1 MPNLEYDFNNEDY
14 QLIANDEINIQLS
27 NNDYVRISLYTIN
40 EGNQISNEIYQYS
53 VGAADTEIVNQK
65 AVFYSSLSEISFNI
79 NESAFFTGT
88 QPKSRL
94 VGIGSAVNY
103 NDFKIYQR
111 DDNGS
116 KKYFLKPNELF
127 NDKELPEGKY
137 SIKIDFLQQLNP
149 NNITTE
155 YLSNLPQPQYIQE
168 VDIDENGFLNILDAV
183 QWTYVGRPDI
193 AYYVKQQASGG
204 EIYYTDFQPSG
215 DEDPNQGPLDSDAY
229 HNQGYVGNIYD
240 FIIKQISTSRRE
252 VRLKLLNHDLQRNT
266 DGSFNYPYN
275 DILNQ
280 LTKNNPTTGYKFNHL
295 LNVGDGEHIP
305 ITNFEFDAVTDGK
318 ENQSL
323 ILRLYKPI
331 PLGFNNQKLVSIE
344 SEKLITQTTEIY
356 YFSDIEPQVIGL
368 GLTPDNLE
376 NWINPNQTENLD
388 FQNYDELSSSL
399 SDNALKQY
407 TSGSSHYYPNLNID
421 YNEFENHTF
430 FGSAKKKLQN
440 FNSKVSTIQGHYSE
454 ISKSL
459 SVSSSVD
466 GDSTAVINL
475 RKDYFSK
482 INKEIQSFT
491 PYERFLYYDG
501 QNNSTASAPSLVN
514 YADTIPIA
522 EKYEGYEY
530 KGQINGGDGFDVVYH
545 HSSEQITGNY
555 VDIFTDKYFAHNKP
569 FFNYSS
575 SIYLSFLMKADSG
588 SALTFENRQKNGI
601 TENGVS
607 FPQDSKFKENI
618 LNPIKTGSAYQRY
631 IFHTSHSYFIPT
643 REVDNDF
650 SRISNFN
657 AGSSEIEILSGS
669 FKTGSTFVR
678 DSSGKYQNYSTVVT
692 GSGVKFK
699 GSVMPAGEL
708 FRIHYKFPLSS
719 SLQGYWNIDDV
730 ESGSALTIA
739 NVTNDAG
746 PTTGDAIS
754 ISGSTPPHESQ
765 NDPVTA
771 AGGVQIHNRTYGSS
785 YFMISES
792 KQKVVFDSTNFNF
805 DRDDDFSMAI
815 WVKRFHPNV
824 VDANSSGGGVQSIF
838 TRGHTNHSYGID
850 YNQDNT
856 TLRAGIR
863 GADVT
868 NDAGDTVST
877 SNIVTVECDLSSSWN
892 HVAFTYESGSDAGIK
907 LYLNGQ
913 LAASRT
919 TTGATYNITGSNNF
933 SISSISKEPDFLSL
947 GGVDQLGGGTGTIP
961 ERWFNGFLQYPRVY
975 NRTIST
981 DEVQQLYLVPDG
993 ISDSKI
999 TDVKITLKNPKNAL
1013 PFDNLFHTSSA
1024 EWTNWYNDLLT
1035 KAETFDTNNIHSLEN
1050 NLPLYIQ
1057 ESSEY
1062 GDLKDFL
1069 SLQGEQYDVI
1079 KNHID
1084 GLNTIH
1090 DRGYDE
1096 LNSPPENI
1104 YPMLLDNIG
1113 YQAINPF
1120 SGSLTDSLGSYLS
1133 GVTSIDDIKNNTW
1146 RKTLNNIIY
1155 IYKSKGTKNAVR
1167 GLLNVYGY
1175 PPDIISMN
1183 EFGTG
1188 YEESKGDNNPIND
1201 SNPVSDDSS
1210 VDLDLRNQSNSVQF
1224 NSKDKKLFY
1233 YMFQNN
1239 PLRFFNLEWYRNNAD
1254 INTIEFVY
1262 KHNSTTNTQAIL
1274 ESSGSSN
1281 QKLWDLRLVPSA
1293 DGLSSSF
1300 EFRLNNSNTG
1310 SGAIATNALSM
1321 STAYSRMTDGQLWN
1335 VMLQRMTSSISGS
1348 GTNEYRLHTTF
1359 QDNEK
1364 IETYN
1369 YVTMSVSGGLS
1380 NSYITGAAD
1389 VNYYANQNFVLTGS
1403 RATTDSSN
1411 LVVGRTL
1418 SGSLAEIKAWN
1429 TPLSKSKFRL
1439 HTLNK
1444 LSVVGNTI
1452 NSHKDELVY
1461 HFKLNENYSTSSV
1474 SSSTQLM
1481 SFVDIASKTT
1491 LPTNYTFQKTGSFLT
1506 SSLTYGF
1513 NTIKQVVIGLKDNSE
1528 NIINDNKII
1537 INPSYR
1543 VVGNLNARKS
1553 SITIADRGVNN
1564 KSSKLELDKSI
1575 TDIVD
1580 GHILDRT
1587 DTFEFQ
1593 KFYGNPL
1600 SFYSSSYTELD
1611 TLRHNFFKSFP
1622 IEIDTNKFIRSNE
1635 NVFNYSL
1642 SEGIKSLVPARSTLS
1657 DNRSGFGVTIK
1668 QNLLEKNK
1676 YDNKQH
1682 SVEVNPNLASGSIN
1696 FVENT
1701 EYKQQSFVANLE
1713 LPYSSSI
1720 SLGNPYSASKG
1731 YIHSPF
1737 LQPTGVTG
1745 SIDFPKSGSSILV
1758 NNFIVINPSSVVFP
1772 KSGSIDMGNNYQ
1784 TGSNQVPN
1792 FLRKGGVTGS
1802 VVFPYSASINHIP
1815 THHNKSFVNIHNSW
1829 GTSSNDTHFINYAST
1844 DSGSF
1849 SDYNVGHID
1858 TRNIFHM
1865 IGDTEYY
1872 SASFGNATDFNN
1884 YERFYNRLQ
1893 ITENVPSSVQYHS
1906 KNFGVGVG
1914 IFSGRMMGKTRY
1926 FTTGS
1931 NGDIILPNNHVTKF
1945 SNPFTKQMING
1956 TQNTNPG
1963 FFPKTSPT
1971 TKDEDLSTSSF
1982 YSITVTGGENQII
1995 IKDSGEPTIGSG
2007 GDVTYG

>member
-1 MPNLEYDFNNEDY
+1 MPNLEYDFNNDDY
-14 QLIANDEINIQLS
+14 QLIASDETNVQLS

-53 VGAADTEIVNQK
+53 VTVADTEIVTQK
-65 AVFYSSLSEISFNI
+65 AVFYSSLSEIPFDI

-88 QPKSRL
+88 EPKIRL
-94 VGIGSAVNY
+94 VGSSY
-103 NDFKIYQR
+103 NDFKLYQR

-137 SIKIDFLQQLNP
+137 NIKIDFLQQLNP

-155 YLSNLPQPQYIQE
+155 YLETLPQPQYIQE
-168 VDIDENGFLNILDAV
+168 VDIDGDGDLTVLDAV
-183 QWTYVGRPDI
+183 EWPDVGRPDI
-193 AYYVKQQASGG
+193 AYYISQQVSGVTN
-204 EIYYTDFQPSG
+204 YYTDYTPTG

-229 HNQGYVGNIYD
+229 HNPGFVGNTYD
-240 FIIKQISTSRRE
+240 FIIKQISTSRKE

-280 LTKNNPTTGYKFNHL
+280 LTQNNPTTGYKFNHL
-295 LNVGDGEHIP
+295 LNVGDGNHIP
-305 ITNFEFDAVTDGK
+305 ITNFEFDGVTDGK
-318 ENQSL
+318 ENQSI
-323 ILRLYKPI
+323 ILRLYEPI
-331 PLGFNNQKLVSIE
+331 PLFVNNQKLVSIE

-356 YFSDIEPQVIGL
+356 YFSDVEPQVIGL

-376 NWINPNQTENLD
+376 NWINPNQTENLE
-388 FQNYDELSSSL
+388 FQNYDELTSSL
-399 SDNALKQY
+399 SDISLNQY
-407 TSGSSHYYPNLNID
+407 VSGSSHYYPNLNID
-421 YNEFENHTF
+421 YNEFSNHTF
-430 FGSAKKKLQN
+430 FGSAKRKLEN
-440 FNSKVSTIQGHYSE
+440 FETKIKTIQGHYSK
-454 ISKSL
+454 ISSSL
-459 SVSSSVD
+459 NVSSSME
-466 GDSTAVINL
+466 GDSTDVIQL
-475 RKDYFSK
+475 RKDLFNK
-482 INKEIQSFT
+482 INEEINAFT

-501 QNNSTASAPSLVN
+501 QSESTASAPSLIN
-514 YADTIPIA
+514 YADTIPVQTGIN
-522 EKYEGYEY
+522 KDYI
-530 KGQINGGDGFDVVYH
+530 GQINGGDGFDVVYH
-545 HSSEQITGNY
+545 HSSKDTGGASSGQFIDLFTNKYY
-555 VDIFTDKYFAHNKP
+555 VHNKP

-588 SALTFENRQKNGI
+588 SALTFDNRQ
-601 TENGVS
+601 ENYPNDGGDVS
-607 FPQDSKFKENI
+607 FPRDSKFKENV
-618 LNPIKTGSAYQRY
+618 LNPQMTSSAYQRY

-643 REVDNDF
+643 AKVDNDF
-650 SRISNFN
+650 SRINDFK

-708 FRIHYKFPLSS
+708 FRIFYKNNLSS

-792 KQKVVFDSTNFNF
+792 KQKVVFDTTDFNF
-805 DRDDDFSMAI
+805 GKDDDFSMAI

-824 VDANSSGGGVQSIF
+824 VNANSSDNGVQSIF
-838 TRGHTNHSYGID
+838 TRGHTNHTYGID
-850 YNQDNT
+850 YNQDNSS
-856 TLRAGIR
+856 LRAGVR
-863 GADVT
+863 GSDAD
-868 NDAGDTVST
+868 GGST
-877 SNIVTVECDLSSSWN
+877 HIVQTTCDLSSSWN

-913 LAASRT
+913 LAASKT
-919 TTGATYNITGSNNF
+919 TIAPYNITGSNDF
-933 SISSISKEPDFLSL
+933 SLSSISKEPEFLSL
-947 GGVDQLGGGTGTIP
+947 GGADQLGGGTGTIP
-961 ERWFNGFLQYPRVY
+961 NRWFNGFLQYPRIY
-975 NRTIST
+975 NRTISA
-981 DEVQQLYLVPDG
+981 DEVQQLYLLPDG
-993 ISDSKI
+993 ISDSNI
-999 TDVKITLKNPKNAL
+999 TDVKVTLKNPKNAL

-1090 DRGYDE
+1090 DRGYNE
-1096 LNSPPENI
+1096 SNSPPENI
-1104 YPMLLDNIG
+1104 YPMLLDNLG

-1155 IYKSKGTKNAVR
+1155 IYKSKGTKNSIR

-1175 PPDIISMN
+1175 PPDVLSVK

-1188 YEESKGDNNPIND
+1188 YETSNDNQSPFNNQIPT
-1201 SNPVSDDSS
+1201 SGQ
-1210 VDLDLRNQSNSVQF
+1210 VDLDLEAQGNSIQFQSSDNR
-1224 NSKDKKLFY
+1224 LFY

-1239 PLRFFNLEWYRNNAD
+1239 PLRTFNLDWYMNDAN

-1262 KHNSTTNTQAIL
+1262 KHNSTTNTQTIL
-1274 ESSGSSN
+1274 ESSGSGN
-1281 QKLWDLRLVPSA
+1281 QKLWDLRLIPSA
-1293 DGLSSSF
+1293 DGISSSF

-1310 SGAIATNALSM
+1310 SGAIASNAISM
-1321 STAYSRMTDGQLWN
+1321 STSYSKILDGQIWN
-1335 VMLQRMTSSISGS
+1335 LMLQRMTSSISGS
-1348 GTNEYRLHTTF
+1348 GTNEYRLHAAL
-1359 QDNEK
+1359 QDDKK
-1364 IETYN
+1364 ITTYN

-1389 VNYYANQNFVLTGS
+1389 NNYYANQNFVLTGS
-1403 RATTDSSN
+1403 RASTNFSN

-1418 SGSLAEIKAWN
+1418 SGSLAQIKAWN
-1429 TPLSKSKFRL
+1429 SPLSTSRFRQ
-1439 HTLNK
+1439 HTINK
-1444 LSVVGNTI
+1444 TSVVGNTI
-1452 NSHKDELVY
+1452 NSHKDELIY
-1461 HFKLNENYSTSSV
+1461 YFKLSENYSTSSI
-1474 SSSTQLM
+1474 SSSTQLV
-1481 SFVDIASKTT
+1481 SFVDAASKTT

-1506 SSLTYGF
+1506 SSVAYGVDI
-1513 NTIKQVVIGLKDNSE
+1513 IKQIKIGLADNNE
-1528 NIINDNKII
+1528 NIVNDNKIN
-1537 INPSYR
+1537 INPSYK
-1543 VVGNLNARKS
+1543 VIGNLNSKTP
-1553 SITIADRGVNN
+1553 SIIKTEKGVNN
-1564 KSSKLELDKSI
+1564 VSNKLELDKSMTNI
-1575 TDIVD
+1575 ID

-1587 DTFEFQ
+1587 DTFEFD
-1593 KFYGNPL
+1593 KFYGNPMN
-1600 SFYSSSYTELD
+1600 FYSSSYTELD
-1611 TLRHNFFKSFP
+1611 NLRHNFFKSFP
-1622 IEIDTNKFIRSNE
+1622 IQVNINEFIRANE
-1635 NVFNYSL
+1635 NIFNHSL
-1642 SEGIKSLVPARSTLS
+1642 SEGIKTLVPAHSTLS
-1657 DNRSGFGVTIK
+1657 DSRSGFGITVK
-1668 QNLLEKNK
+1668 QNLLERNK
-1676 YDNKQH
+1676 YSHKQH
-1682 SVEVNPNLASGSIN
+1682 SVEINPNLASGSLN

-1701 EYKQQSFVANLE
+1701 EYKQQSFTANLE

-1720 SLGNPYSASKG
+1720 SLGNAYSASKG

-1737 LQPTGVTG
+1737 LQPSGVTG
-1745 SIDFPKSGSSILV
+1745 SIEFPKSGSSILV
-1758 NNFIVINPSSVVFP
+1758 NNFILLNTTTIDFP

-1792 FLRKGGVTGS
+1792 FLRKGGITGS
-1802 VVFPYSASINHIP
+1802 VVFPYSSSINFIS
-1815 THHNKSFVNIHNSW
+1815 THFNKSFENIHDSW
-1829 GTSSNDTHFINYAST
+1829 GTSSNDTHFINFAGGT
-1844 DSGSF
+1844 GSEAN
-1849 SDYNVGHID
+1849 YNVGHID
-1858 TRNIFHM
+1858 TRVVFHM
-1865 IGDTEYY
+1865 IGDTEFY
-1872 SASFGNATDFNN
+1872 SASFGNATDFGNS
-1884 YERFYNRLQ
+1884 ERFDNRLQ
-1893 ITENVPSSVQYHS
+1893 ITENVPSSVQYDS
-1906 KNFGVGVG
+1906 KNFATGSG
-1914 IFSGRMMGKTRY
+1914 IFNGRMMGKTRY
-1926 FTTGS
+1926 FFTNTDGTIES
-1931 NGDIILPNNHVTKF
+1931 LPINHVTRF
-1945 SNPFTKQMING
+1945 SNPFTTQMIKG

-1963 FFPKTSPT
+1963 FFPKSSPT
-1971 TKDEDLSTSSF
+1971 EKDVDFSTASF
-1982 YSITVTGGENQII
+1982 YSISVTGGENQII
-1995 IKDSGEPTIGSG
+1995 IKDDGNPIIGSDG
-2007 GDVTYG
+2007 SITYG

>member
-1 MPNLEYDFNNEDY
+1 MPNLEYDFNNDDY

-27 NNDYVRISLYTIN
+27 SDDYVRISLYTIN
-40 EGNQISNEIYQYS
+40 EGNQISNEIYQYT

-65 AVFYSSLSEISFNI
+65 AVFYSSLSEITFYI

-88 QPKSRL
+88 QPKRRL
-94 VGIGSAVNY
+94 VGQPVADGATSF
-103 NDFKIYQR
+103 NDFKIYKR
-111 DDNGS
+111 DDGNEV
-116 KKYFLKPNELF
+116 KYFVKPNELF

-137 SIKIDFLQQLNP
+137 SIKIDFLKQLNP
-149 NNITTE
+149 SNITSE

-168 VDIDENGFLNILDAV
+168 VDISGDGDLTVSDAV
-183 QWTYVGRPDI
+183 QWSDVGRPDI
-193 AYYVKQQASGG
+193 VYNIGQQLSGG
-204 EIYYTDFQPSG
+204 EIYYTDYAPTG
-215 DEDPNQGPLDSDAY
+215 DENPNQGPLDSDAY
-229 HNQGYVGNIYD
+229 RNPGYVGNTYD
-240 FIIKQISTSRRE
+240 FIIKQISTSRKE

-280 LTKNNPTTGYKFNHL
+280 LTLNNPTTGYKFNHL
-295 LNVGDGEHIP
+295 LNVGDGKHIP
-305 ITNFEFDAVTDGK
+305 ITNFEFDGVTDGK
-318 ENQSL
+318 ENQSI

-356 YFSDIEPQVIGL
+356 YFSDVEPQVIGL

-376 NWINPNQTENLD
+376 NWINPNQTENLE

-440 FNSKVSTIQGHYSE
+440 FNSKVSTIQGHYSK
-454 ISKSL
+454 I
-459 SVSSSVD
+459 SSSLNTSCSID
-466 GDSTAVINL
+466 ADSTAVINL

-522 EKYEGYEY
+522 EKYKVGEY

-545 HSSEQITGNY
+545 HSSENITGKY
-555 VDIFTDKYFAHNKP
+555 VDIFTDKYFVQNKP

-588 SALTFENRQKNGI
+588 SAFTFANRQKNGV
-601 TENGVS
+601 TGDGFGVFNGSGVA
-607 FPQDSKFKENI
+607 FPQDSKFKEN
-618 LNPIKTGSAYQRY
+618 LLEPKFTGSAYQRY

-643 REVDNDF
+643 AEVDSDF

-669 FKTGSTFVR
+669 FKTGSALVR

-699 GSVMPAGEL
+699 GSAMPAGEL
-708 FRIHYKFPLSS
+708 FRIYYKNELAEDLQALYRFDEGSGTTATDTSGNGNNGTLKNGATYDTDGASNTALSLDGTNDYVELAADAFGNLSS
-719 SLQGYWNIDDV
+719 TDFSITAWINPGDDIAEFDV
-730 ESGSALTIA
+730 IVGKRADSGGSGFVFDLRDKTGENDGAHPFGIGFAIEGSALVTVDSSATIA
-739 NVTNDAG
+739 KNEYSHV
-746 PTTGDAIS
+746 
-754 ISGSTPPHESQ
+754 
-765 NDPVTA
+765 A
-771 AGGVQIHNRTYGSS
+771 A
-785 YFMISES
+785 
-792 KQKVVFDSTNFNF
+792 VV
-805 DRDDDFSMAI
+805 DRDA
-815 WVKRFHPNV
+815 NV
-824 VDANSSGGGVQSIF
+824 
-838 TRGHTNHSYGID
+838 
-850 YNQDNT
+850 
-856 TLRAGIR
+856 
-863 GADVT
+863 
-868 NDAGDTVST
+868 
-877 SNIVTVECDLSSSWN
+877 
-892 HVAFTYESGSDAGIK
+892 K
-907 LYLNGQ
+907 LYVNGVEVGSATIDLTDQ
-913 LAASRT
+913 GSEINVGNKIGIGARIGND
-919 TTGATYNITGSNNF
+919 GATLSNKF
-933 SISSISKEPDFLSL
+933 PGKI
-947 GGVDQLGGGTGTIP
+947 
-961 ERWFNGFLQYPRVY
+961 
-975 NRTIST
+975 
-981 DEVQQLYLVPDG
+981 DEVRFYRRTLTNNEVNNLYLHPDG
-993 ISDSKI
+993 ILENKI
-999 TDVKITLKNPKNAL
+999 TDVKITLDNPKNAL
-1013 PFDNLFHTSSA
+1013 PFDNLFHTSST

-1090 DRGYDE
+1090 SRGYDE
-1096 LNSPPENI
+1096 LDSAPENI

-1120 SGSLTDSLGSYLS
+1120 SGSLSDSLGSYLS

-1146 RKTLNNIIY
+1146 RKTLNNLIY

-1175 PPDIISMN
+1175 PPDIIPMN

-1188 YEESKGDNNPIND
+1188 YEESQGDSNPIND
-1201 SNPVSDDSS
+1201 SNPASSDSS

-1224 NSKDKKLFY
+1224 NSKDKKLFN

-1239 PLRFFNLEWYRNNAD
+1239 PLRAFNLEWYRNNAD

-1262 KHNSTTNTQAIL
+1262 KHNSSTNTQTIL

-1310 SGAIATNALSM
+1310 SGAITTNALSM
-1321 STAYSRMTDGQLWN
+1321 STAYSKILDGQLWN

-1359 QDNEK
+1359 QNDK
-1364 IETYN
+1364 QIETYN

-1389 VNYYANQNFVLTGS
+1389 TNYYANQNFVLTGS

-1429 TPLSKSKFRL
+1429 SPLSKSKFRL

-1444 LSVVGNTI
+1444 FSVVGNTI
-1452 NSHKDELVY
+1452 NSHRDELIY

-1481 SFVDIASKTT
+1481 SFIDVAPKTN
-1491 LPTNYTFQKTGSFLT
+1491 LPTNYSFEKTGSFLT

-1513 NTIKQVVIGLKDNSE
+1513 DIVKQVVVGLKDN
-1528 NIINDNKII
+1528 NQDIVNDNKIT

-1543 VVGNLNARKS
+1543 VVGNLNARIPS
-1553 SITIADRGVNN
+1553 TTVVDRGVDN

-1575 TDIVD
+1575 TDIVNS
-1580 GHILDRT
+1580 HILDRT

-1611 TLRHNFFKSFP
+1611 SLRHNFFKSFP
-1622 IEIDTNKFIRSNE
+1622 IEIDVNKFIRANE

-1642 SEGIKSLVPARSTLS
+1642 SEGLKSLVPARSTLS

-1682 SVEVNPNLASGSIN
+1682 SVEVNPNLASGSLI

-1720 SLGNPYSASKG
+1720 SLGNAYSASKG

-1737 LQPTGVTG
+1737 LQPAGVTG
-1745 SIDFPKSGSSILV
+1745 SIDFPKSGSSILI
-1758 NNFIVINPSSVVFP
+1758 NNSIVFNPGSVVFP

-1802 VVFPYSASINHIP
+1802 VVFPYSGSINHIP

-1893 ITENVPSSVQYHS
+1893 ITENVPSSVQYDS

-1945 SNPFTKQMING
+1945 SNPFKEQMYNG